1 MRNYN
6 LSDDAEEDLR
16 NIALYTLD
24 MWGQVARNSCIT
36 AWFTAYSN
44 H

>member
-1 MRNYN
+1 MRNYT

-24 MWGQVARNSCIT
+24 MWGAKQLREYQAALKV
-36 AWFTAYSN
+36 
-44 H
+44 